1 MLMNIVK
8 GFLIGIALVVPG
20 LSGSIFAVV
29 VGVYEP
35 LLTSVNHFR
44 SDVRRHTR
52 FLAPIALGVVLGI
65 LASTKLV
72 LYLTEAFPILAYA
85 FFTGL
90 VLGVVPF
97 VVKKMRQI
105 RFNPLYL
112 LLSAGGFIVIWLLSQ
127 MGEPAS
133 TTTIAIRQVSSVGD
147 VGMLLFAG
155 LFSVSLMAI
164 PGISGSIMLMVI
176 NQYGTVYHAVS
187 QLTDAA
193 GLLLRGNGQGWAMIG
208 QGLLVLAPFIVGAA
222 VGLILIAKLMEWLL
236 KLFPAQVYYT
246 VFGVVLAATAI
257 LLQTGIFPPFANLA
271 GSQLA
276 LQIGLAS
283 VLTVFGIL
291 SALFFD
297 KPEETVV
304 EEERHSIA

>member
-1 MLMNIVK
+1 MNIIK

-35 LLTSVNHFR
+35 LLASINHFR
-44 SDVRRHTR
+44 SNPRQNLRLLV
-52 FLAPIALGVVLGI
+52 PIAIGVVIGI

-72 LYLTEAFPILAYA
+72 LYLTEIYPILAYA

-90 VLGVVPF
+90 VLGVIPF
-97 VVKKMRQI
+97 VWKKMRQI
-105 RFNPLYL
+105 PFKPVYVLLPL
-112 LLSAGGFIVIWLLSQ
+112 AGFSIIWLLAQ
-127 MGEPAS
+127 LGESAS
-133 TTTIAIRQVSSVGD
+133 TATVAIRQVNGFPD
-147 VGMLLFAG
+147 IAMLLFAG

-193 GLLLRGNGQGWAMIG
+193 GLLL
-208 QGLLVLAPFIVGAA
+208 
-222 VGLILIAKLMEWLL
+222 MEWLL
-236 KLFPAQVYYT
+236 KHFPAQVYFA
-246 VFGVVLAATAI
+246 VLGVVAAAIVI
-257 LLQTGIFPPFANLA
+257 LLDTGVLPPFATLPTNQWLIQIILA
-271 GSQLA
+271 
-276 LQIGLAS
+276 I
-283 VLTVFGIL
+283 VLTILGIL

-297 KPEETVV
+297 KPEEKVAEDV
-304 EEERHSIA
+304 ENM